1 VTDPTIEP
9 GADPGIAANRHVHPE
24 PAPDPETAERRRRAV
39 LAGYDGDAETARSLA
54 GDPEAVVRA
63 AALGALSRT
72 GTLTDD
78 GLARGL
84 TDPHPTVRLRALEIL
99 GRPIPLSGRLTRL
112 LANLLV
118 DPIAEVIETACWAAG
133 EHLEAAD
140 QLVDSLVAVAGN
152 GPDSDQPGHPDHLC
166 REAAVAALG
175 ALGHELGRESVLAG
189 LGQRATIRRRAV
201 LALAA
206 FEGDDVEAAL
216 TRALDDRD
224 WQVRQ
229 AAEDLL
235 GLDPVVANTDLPE
248 PEVR

>member
-1 VTDPTIEP
+1 MIDPTIEP
-9 GADPGIAANRHVHPE
+9 GADPVTAPNRHVHPD
-24 PAPDPETAERRRRAV
+24 PAPDLETAERRRRVV
-39 LAGYDGDAETARSLA
+39 LAGHSGDAETARSMA
-54 GDPEAVVRA
+54 DDPAPVVRA
-63 AALGALSRT
+63 AALGALSRA

-99 GRPIPLSGRLTRL
+99 GGPTPVSGLLTGL
-112 LANLLV
+112 LVDLLV
-118 DPIAEVIETACWAAG
+118 DPIPEVVETACWAAG
-133 EHLEAAD
+133 EHPEEAD
-140 QLVDSLVAVAGN
+140 QLVDSVVAVAGT
-152 GPDSDQPGHPDHLC
+152 GPDGDQPGHPDHLC

-206 FEGDDVEAAL
+206 FEGNSVEAAL

-235 GLDPVVANTDLPE
+235 GLDADPG
-248 PEVR
+248 

>member
-1 VTDPTIEP
+1 MTDPTIEP
-9 GADPGIAANRHVHPE
+9 EADPGTAPSHHVHPD
-24 PAPDPETAERRRRAV
+24 PAPDPKTAERRRQAV
-39 LAGYDGDAETARSLA
+39 LAGHNGDTDTARCLA
-54 GDPEAVVRA
+54 DDPEAVVRA

-78 GLARGL
+78 ELAWGL

-99 GRPIPLSGRLTRL
+99 GEPTPMSCLLTGL
-112 LANLLV
+112 LVKLLV
-118 DPIAEVIETACWAAG
+118 DPMPEVVETACWAAG
-133 EHLEAAD
+133 EHPEEAD
-140 QLVDSLVAVAGN
+140 QLVDSVVAVAGT
-152 GPDSDQPGHPDHLC
+152 GPDGDRPGHPDHLC

-206 FEGDDVEAAL
+206 FKGDGIEAAL

-235 GLDPVVANTDLPE
+235 GVNADPG
-248 PEVR
+248 